1 MWTRRHYVKPEIRLS
16 VLSDTIRV
24 QFQITLFF
32 CQNLPFIILSTFL
45 VIVTNPK
52 IKKGTTK
59 LWPKQD
65 SRGVTTARELCVG
78 TNKSKMKARINLGT
92 CYKIVPFRALPI
104 HSRESKIVRE
114 KKIPNRLVRY
124 QRDPSKSFKDRGK
137 VESWKYCDQ
146 TTSNLDN
153 VYRLT
158 PL

>member
-1 MWTRRHYVKPEIRLS
+1 M
-16 VLSDTIRV
+16 
-24 QFQITLFF
+24 
-32 CQNLPFIILSTFL
+32 FL
-45 VIVTNPK
+45 LEP
-52 IKKGTTK
+52 
-59 LWPKQD
+59 
-65 SRGVTTARELCVG
+65 
-78 TNKSKMKARINLGT
+78 
-92 CYKIVPFRALPI
+92 
-104 HSRESKIVRE
+104 RESKIVRE

>member
-1 MWTRRHYVKPEIRLS
+1 MRDVNKKALYVKPEIRLS

-65 SRGVTTARELCVG
+65 PRGVTTARELCVG
-78 TNKSKMKARINLGT
+78 TNKSKMKARINL
-92 CYKIVPFRALPI
+92 VSL
-104 HSRESKIVRE
+104 
-114 KKIPNRLVRY
+114 NLV
-124 QRDPSKSFKDRGK
+124 
-137 VESWKYCDQ
+137 
-146 TTSNLDN
+146 
-153 VYRLT
+153 
-158 PL
+158 

>member
-1 MWTRRHYVKPEIRLS
+1 MKQSFLYRYIYFLS
-16 VLSDTIRV
+16 IEEVAISNMSNDKSFTTEPCAIFNLSLSHFLYTFVIGK
-24 QFQITLFF
+24 IFF
-32 CQNLPFIILSTFL
+32 LQ
-45 VIVTNPK
+45 
-52 IKKGTTK
+52 
-59 LWPKQD
+59 
-65 SRGVTTARELCVG
+65 
-78 TNKSKMKARINLGT
+78 GT
-92 CYKIVPFRALPI
+92 CYKNFSFRALQI